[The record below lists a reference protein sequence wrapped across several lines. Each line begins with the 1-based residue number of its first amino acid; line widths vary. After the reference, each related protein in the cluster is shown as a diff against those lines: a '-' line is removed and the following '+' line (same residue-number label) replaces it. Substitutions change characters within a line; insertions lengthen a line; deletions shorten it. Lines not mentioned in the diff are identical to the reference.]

1 MEAEKRY
8 SQPAFRIKSTFLP
21 TPFWWDKWCLTPLQA
36 APLGGEMR
44 WCPLPIYWYVWR
56 MGLSICQRS
65 WWCFRFSGALSHS
78 IPLLCRPWWRQWTTS
93 CSHRLWMRGGTW
105 MQANSSAQ
113 PPSYST
119 LWRTVPSC
127 WLITCWRQTSSGK
140 ILTIS
145 VRDRSHKYR
154 EQPEGE

>member
-1 MEAEKRY
+1 MMPSSIAGCPKG
-8 SQPAFRIKSTFLP
+8 
-21 TPFWWDKWCLTPLQA
+21 W
-36 APLGGEMR
+36 GNEM
-44 WCPLPIYWYVWR
+44 
-56 MGLSICQRS
+56 LSSPCKLMCVEDGTEHVR
-65 WWCFRFSGALSHS
+65 GLSHS
-78 IPLLCRPWWRQWTTS
+78 IPLPCRPWWRRWTTF

-119 LWRTVPSC
+119 PWRTVPSC

-140 ILTIS
+140 TLTTS

-154 EQPEGE
+154 EQPKLGNLASLLAPRLTGEHMSWPFVWRT